1 MNKMYDYPQNFF
13 NRELSWLEFNKRVL
27 DEARNEENPLLE
39 RVKFLSIFNSN
50 LDGFFMVRVASLLR
64 KHKKNIDSVDIAGM
78 NPSQQLEKIIEKV
91 RFLIE
96 EQYSCYNELTRLL
109 SLKHI
114 KVHKYKNLCEKSK
127 KYIDDYYEREIYPV
141 LTPMII
147 DSARPFPLLLNKTL
161 NIAALLKTS
170 NSNAHIFGT
179 IQVPSV
185 INRLI
190 AVPNDENRIDFVLLE
205 DVIKSKLHKLFS
217 SHEVL
222 YSCSYRITKDADLD
236 VDEEDAMD
244 LLETMEESLKQRKWG
259 DAVRIEI

>member
-50 LDGFFMVRVASLLR
+50 LDEFFMVRVASLLL
-64 KHKKNIDSVDIAGM
+64 
-78 NPSQQLEKIIEKV
+78 P
-91 RFLIE
+91 
-96 EQYSCYNELTRLL
+96 
-109 SLKHI
+109 
-114 KVHKYKNLCEKSK
+114 
-127 KYIDDYYEREIYPV
+127 
-141 LTPMII
+141 
-147 DSARPFPLLLNKTL
+147 
-161 NIAALLKTS
+161 
-170 NSNAHIFGT
+170 
-179 IQVPSV
+179 
-185 INRLI
+185 
-190 AVPNDENRIDFVLLE
+190 
-205 DVIKSKLHKLFS
+205 KLFS

-259 DAVRIEI
+259 DAVRLEI